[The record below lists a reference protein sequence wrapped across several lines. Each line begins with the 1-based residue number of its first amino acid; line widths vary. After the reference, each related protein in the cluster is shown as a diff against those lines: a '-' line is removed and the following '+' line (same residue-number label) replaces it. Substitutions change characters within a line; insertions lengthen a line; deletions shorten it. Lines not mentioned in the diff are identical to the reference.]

1 MVRNY
6 KRKTTKSSYSKDKL
20 HAAVLAVRNGTLTG
34 YKAAQLYQIPRMT
47 IMDHVHKKSSSS
59 TLGRKTTLPL
69 LIEQNLASCL
79 RTLEKYGFGLSRTE
93 VSQMVGEYVKQNNLS
108 TCFKNGIPGKDWLA
122 SFQNRHNLSV
132 KKPQALEYARKT
144 AVDPF
149 VVYEYFDLL
158 KTTIVELGLADKPTA
173 IWNLDE
179 TSFSKD
185 PSKTKIVGLKGHAAT
200 RVIATPGRDNTTVL
214 LGASAIG
221 EKTPLLIVFKGK
233 YVWNE
238 WTSPD
243 AFQGTTYA
251 ATKNGWMQTE
261 VFEAFFKKS
270 FLPKIDDQHP
280 VYLFM
285 TATQPM
291 WV

>member
-20 HAAVLAVRNGTLTG
+20 HATVLAVRNGTLTG

-79 RTLEKYGFGLSRTE
+79 RTMEKYGFGLSRAE
-93 VSQMVGEYVKQNNLS
+93 VSQMVGV
-108 TCFKNGIPGKDWLA
+108 
-122 SFQNRHNLSV
+122 V
-132 KKPQALEYARKT
+132 EYARKT

-158 KTTIVELGLADKPTA
+158 KTTIMELGLADKPNA

-179 TSFSKD
+179 TSFQ
-185 PSKTKIVGLKGHAAT
+185 KTLRK
-200 RVIATPGRDNTTVL
+200 
-214 LGASAIG
+214 
-221 EKTPLLIVFKGK
+221 
-233 YVWNE
+233 
-238 WTSPD
+238 
-243 AFQGTTYA
+243 
-251 ATKNGWMQTE
+251 
-261 VFEAFFKKS
+261 
-270 FLPKIDDQHP
+270 PK
-280 VYLFM
+280 L
-285 TATQPM
+285 
-291 WV
+291 